1 MKKIYI
7 QPSISVGS
15 MNTTEMIAGAASW
28 KVTTGSWDDSSFSG
42 TYIPTKPEEGDGS
55 DVAVKH
61 RGFYSSYG
69 DAGW

>member
-28 KVTTGSWDDSSFSG
+28 TVGTGKWDDTPGSYLPS
-42 TYIPTKPEEGDGS
+42 KPEEGTGD
-55 DVAVKH
+55 DAAVKR